1 MATIKYFL
9 DTNDQVTIDGHVL
22 SRLYLE
28 TKADFYHNYQHVDAD
43 INSFNLMKGG
53 YVEKLENLSNGVS
66 KTKMIAWVGEN
77 SYVYGDTVI
86 PTGIHVLN
94 SKLFN
99 VTIKD
104 LGIALSDYT
113 GKTIT
118 DVIAK
123 NSTIPSDCYRSTIED
138 SNVTQLV
145 MDSTIKNSTL
155 TKTRVLESIVENST
169 ITNKSI
175 GAVSHAN
182 LMNVEHTGN
191 LTGTWS
197 DVKNVEHKTLYYRVN
212 RGHDYESSGNVQLYF
227 NDDNLALFGS
237 EMNHD
242 TDEQYFDIGDTDKD
256 FLLSLFKQPIETGF
270 SGTKKTIEFI
280 EAL

>member
-1 MATIKYFL
+1 MATVKYFL
-9 DTNDQVTIDGHVL
+9 DTNDQVTVDGYVL

-28 TKADFYHNYQHVDAD
+28 AKDDFYFDYQHIDDD
-43 INSFNLMKGG
+43 INTYGIVKGG
-53 YVEKLENLSNGVS
+53 YVEKLENLSNKVS
-66 KTKMIAWVGEN
+66 KSKAIAWVGEN

-86 PTGIHVLN
+86 PTAITVRN

-99 VTIKD
+99 VQIKD
-104 LGIALSDYT
+104 LGVALSDFT

-123 NSTIPSDCYRSTIED
+123 NSTIPSDCYRATIEN
-138 SNVTQLV
+138 STVTQLV
-145 MDSTIKNSTL
+145 TDSTIKNSTL
-155 TKTRVLESIVENST
+155 TKTRVLYSVVENST
-169 ITNKSI
+169 ITNKNI

-182 LMNVEHTGN
+182 LVNVEHTGN

-197 DVKNVEHKTLYYRVN
+197 NVKNVKHQTLYYRVN
-212 RGHDYESSGNVQLYF
+212 RGHDYETSGNVQLYF
-227 NDDNLALFGS
+227 GDDNLALFGS

-242 TDEQYFDIGDTDKD
+242 TDEEYFGMGDTDKD
-256 FLLSLFKQPIETGF
+256 FLLSLFKQPFETGF

-280 EAL
+280 EKL